1 MPNFF
6 SRLIVLLCLALS
18 FSAQAADNG
27 LLWKVEA
34 PNGKVSHLLGTI
46 HTDDERVTEFSPKII
61 KAIDQ
66 SDLFMMETLPPSDAS
81 FFMMKQ
87 GNVAQLLTQEE
98 LEQVFHLCMQHSML
112 PDYSLHMKPWLLAVV
127 FDLPKSMSALSMD
140 EKLMMTAI
148 EKSKKIK
155 GLEENAAHFSMLDS
169 ISIDDQMVML
179 RAVLKRTTEDK
190 QRDFESLITTY
201 KTGDLQKIGDLDETI
216 TGGMLPNELWGK
228 MKTKL
233 IDERNQGMAD
243 GLIAAASEAKV
254 FAAIGAA
261 HLGGENGL
269 LARLRGAGFKVSA
282 VKIN

>member
-27 LLWKVEA
+27 LLWKVES

-216 TGGMLPNELWGK
+216 TGGMLPKELWGK

-243 GLIAAASEAKV
+243 GLIAAASESKV